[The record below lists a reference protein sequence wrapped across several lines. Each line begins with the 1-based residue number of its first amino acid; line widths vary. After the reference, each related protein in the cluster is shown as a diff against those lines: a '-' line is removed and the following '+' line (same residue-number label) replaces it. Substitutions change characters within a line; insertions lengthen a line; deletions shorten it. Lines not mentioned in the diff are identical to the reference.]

1 MYELLSLLNALF
13 YCGRRSNLNLLIYVY
28 LDYGQ
33 KLRELNARKLVYSN

>member
-1 MYELLSLLNALF
+1 MIHYIWSPFVLNTIIIA
-13 YCGRRSNLNLLIYVY
+13 N